1 MPVMG
6 IGANLAGG
14 AVGKMI
20 SPQSIAIAA
29 GTTGLTG
36 KEGEIYKFSMKH
48 SMILLAIIC
57 CIIYFYKDLF
67 VALLGTEA
75 GSSVAQTAGNT
86 VISTSSILILLVSF
100 CLVFLARKLLAV
112 PSNRNMQQYKLQ

>member
-1 MPVMG
+1 MG

-36 KEGEIYKFSMKH
+36 REGEIYKFSMKH
-48 SMILLAIIC
+48 SIILLAMIC
-57 CIIYFYKDLF
+57 CIIYFLD
-67 VALLGTEA
+67 G
-75 GSSVAQTAGNT
+75 
-86 VISTSSILILLVSF
+86 ISF
-100 CLVFLARKLLAV
+100 CPCV
-112 PSNRNMQQYKLQ
+112 